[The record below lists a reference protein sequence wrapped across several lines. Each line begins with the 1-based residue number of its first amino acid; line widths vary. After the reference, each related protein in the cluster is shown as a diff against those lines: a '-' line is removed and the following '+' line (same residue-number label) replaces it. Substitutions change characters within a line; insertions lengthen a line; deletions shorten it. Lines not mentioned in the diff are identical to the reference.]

1 MSDITKPGPDTE
13 SPGPLNTV
21 IRFFGGKRTLD
32 LKSGGP
38 FEAHELL
45 LRGIPR
51 KAMLHLIETSTHMKN
66 SKSMNL
72 AFGVSTRTMQRIKA
86 KPEESLLNYEQSS
99 RVWKFAEVLAHA
111 TEVFGSRSEAEE
123 WLEQPVMA
131 FEGRKPI
138 DLLATSVGVELVENH
153 LTRLEYG
160 VYT

>member
-1 MSDITKPGPDTE
+1 MSGATKSGSETE
-13 SPGPLNTV
+13 VSGPLNTV
-21 IRFFGGKRTLD
+21 IRFFGGRKALD
-32 LKSGGP
+32 FKAAGP
-38 FEAHELL
+38 FEAHDLL

-51 KAMLHLIETSTHMKN
+51 KAMLHLIETSTHMKS

-72 AFGVSTRTMQRIKA
+72 ALGVSTRTMQRIKA
-86 KPEESLLNYEQSS
+86 KPEQSLLNYEQSS
-99 RVWKFAEVLAHA
+99 RVWKFAEILAHA
-111 TEVFGSRSEAEE
+111 TEVFGSRSEAEK